1 MKLYKAVTLSVI
13 AAVIIFS
20 SFASAEEIDL
30 GTPIVALM
38 PHMEKLR
45 IEFNLNEEQGAVID
59 NWMAT
64 APTKRKAMENE
75 VVDLRK
81 QLRDAILDGSERI
94 HREQLKRKLS
104 AKNTRLIE
112 MRSLCTRM
120 LRETLNK
127 EQFDKVVASY
137 RAGLIN

>member
-1 MKLYKAVTLSVI
+1 MKINRIAMLSVI
-13 AAVIIFS
+13 AIAVAFP
-20 SFASAEEIDL
+20 SFVSAEEIDL

-38 PHMEKLR
+38 PHLKKLR
-45 IEFNLNEEQGAVID
+45 TELDLNKQQNTTID
-59 NWMAT
+59 NWIAA
-64 APTKRKAMENE
+64 APAKRKAMESE
-75 VVDLRK
+75 VVALRK

-94 HREQLKRKLS
+94 HREELKKQLA

-120 LRETLNK
+120 LRNTLSE

-137 RAGLIN
+137 RAG